1 MEATL
6 LAAPI
11 EFKRMLSW
19 QLSAPTASPITKR
32 KRKKKKQ
39 REDPVTDLPLLG
51 VDGPLSDEDNQVD
64 DDKTAEY
71 AYIYVNSD
79 GEEEVYYSAPESPL
93 TSESDDES
101 SAMDQQEQRGELNI
115 QPVSFNCGNII
126 LISLPLRGRASL
138 AS

>member
-19 QLSAPTASPITKR
+19 QLSASTASPIAKR

-39 REDPVTDLPLLG
+39 REDPVTDSPLLG
-51 VDGPLSDEDNQVD
+51 ADGPLSDEDNQVD

-79 GEEEVYYSAPESPL
+79 GDEEVYYSAPESPL

-101 SAMDQQEQRGELNI
+101 SAMDQQEQRGELNHTTSEL
-115 QPVSFNCGNII
+115 Q
-126 LISLPLRGRASL
+126 LRQYYL
-138 AS
+138 N

>member
-19 QLSAPTASPITKR
+19 QLSAPRPTASPITKR
-32 KRKKKKQ
+32 KRKKKKKLLS
-39 REDPVTDLPLLG
+39 ENPVTDSPLLG
-51 VDGPLSDEDNQVD
+51 ADGPLSDEDNEVD

-79 GEEEVYYSAPESPL
+79 GDEEVYYSAPESPL
-93 TSESDDES
+93 TSEDDDS
-101 SAMDQQEQRGELNI
+101 SAMDQQEQR
-115 QPVSFNCGNII
+115 SA
-126 LISLPLRGRASL
+126 R
-138 AS
+138 

>member
-32 KRKKKKQ
+32 KRKKKKKLLS
-39 REDPVTDLPLLG
+39 EDPVTDSSLLRA
-51 VDGPLSDEDNQVD
+51 DGPLSDEDNQVD

-79 GEEEVYYSAPESPL
+79 GDEEVYYSAPESPL
-93 TSESDDES
+93 TSEDDDS
-101 SAMDQQEQRGELNI
+101 SAMDQQEQRSARELNHR
-115 QPVSFNCGNII
+115 SNRHHF
-126 LISLPLRGRASL
+126 LI
-138 AS
+138 